1 MRCKPCARPGQRGFS
16 LIELMVAIGIS
27 VFLLGGLFSILQ
39 STRDTS
45 TNQTALAQLQ
55 DNQRISVSLMT
66 DVIEQAGFYPTP
78 YNSAISSVFTAP
90 SGAFTQ
96 AGQVV
101 SGTTNPDLTPTSL
114 GDQLYVRYEPDAT
127 GTVLGCTGSAD
138 AANIVHTYLFQI
150 KTVNGTNALVCSKD
164 GLADIVL
171 VNSVSK
177 LNIYYGTY
185 SAGATALAPG
195 AVDSYLTASQL
206 NATPLMWTNVYSV
219 KIVLTFLNPLFG
231 QPGQNKQYIS
241 FTRVISLM
249 SRTGT
254 NVSSFT

>member
-1 MRCKPCARPGQRGFS
+1 MRCKLYARPRQRGFS
-16 LIELMVAIGIS
+16 LIELMVAIVIAL
-27 VFLLGGLFSILQ
+27 FLLGGLFSILQ

-45 TNQTALAQLQ
+45 ANQGALAQLQ

-78 YNSAISSVFTAP
+78 YNTAISTVFATG
-90 SGAFTQ
+90 GAFTQ

-101 SGTTNPDLTPTSL
+101 SGTTNTDTSATSV
-114 GDQLYVRYEPDAT
+114 GDQLYVRYENDAT
-127 GTVLGCTGSAD
+127 GTVLGCTGSSD
-138 AANIVHTYLFQI
+138 PPANTVHTYLFQV
-150 KTVNGTNALVCSKD
+150 KTVNGTNALVCSVN
-164 GLADIVL
+164 GGNDIVL

-185 SAGATALAPG
+185 SAGTTALAPG
-195 AVDSYLTASQL
+195 AVDSYLTATQL
-206 NATPLMWTNVYSV
+206 NVTPLMWTNVYSV
-219 KIVLTFLNPLFG
+219 KIVLTFPNPLFG
-231 QPGQNKQYIS
+231 QPGQNTQYIT
-241 FTRVISLM
+241 FTRVVSLM

>member
-16 LIELMVAIGIS
+16 LIELMVSIVIAL
-27 VFLLGGLFSILQ
+27 FLLGGLFSILQ

-78 YNSAISSVFTAP
+78 YNKAINTEFIP
-90 SGAFTQ
+90 GGAFTQ

-101 SGTTNPDLTPTSL
+101 SGTTNTDTSATSL
-114 GDQLYVRYEPDAT
+114 GDKLYVRYEPDAT

-138 AANIVHTYLFQI
+138 AVGNVHTYLFQI
-150 KTVNGTNALVCSKD
+150 KTVNGTNALVCSVD
-164 GLADIVL
+164 GGNDIVL

-185 SAGATALAPG
+185 SAGTTALAPG
-195 AVDSYLTASQL
+195 AVDSYLTATQL
-206 NATPLMWTNVYSV
+206 NVTPLKWTNVYSV
-219 KIVLTFLNPLFG
+219 KIVLTFPNPLFG
-231 QPGQNKQYIS
+231 QPGQNNTQYIT